1 MSALDTYLPMLQA
14 FVGTFKRF
22 IALPLDDSP
31 LEGNPIAGSVVLIVH
46 GTATQILARVTF
58 MLLYALSSS
67 VASEVIRQDFTHNYG
82 LRMEFDDSQKISA
95 DWSATEE
102 VRPDSDN
109 F

>member
-31 LEGNPIAGSVVLIVH
+31 LEGNPIAGSVVLIVC

-67 VASEVIRQDFTHNYG
+67 VASKVIRQDFTHNYG

-102 VRPDSDN
+102 VRPDSNN